1 MQLTVEQKTRK
12 SGRKGGKRRVRVRRY
27 GRFHFVIMTPTAK
40 QVSLMKFIPKLPYQK
55 LEALDSLRYFGS
67 VKVFLKFSKPFWAEP
82 NKLPIIFYDKADSG
96 MGGSG
101 VSDDPLKV
109 VS

>member
-1 MQLTVEQKTRK
+1 MG
-12 SGRKGGKRRVRVRRY
+12 GRGRVKRYRY
-27 GRFHFVIMTPTAK
+27 GGFHNVIMTPTAK
-40 QVSLMKFIPKLPYQK
+40 EVSIMKFTPKLPYQK

-67 VKVFLKFSKPFWAEP
+67 VKVFLKFSKPFWAER